1 MYLRNSCYCCPAKS
15 GKSHSDITLADFL
28 GIQSVFPHID
38 DNNGVSAVM
47 INTTKG
53 EEIFNSLSVEKYET
67 TYDKARQIP
76 MEQSVKEPKQRKKFW
91 SHYESEG
98 ISCMDT
104 ICNKIQPSIIKQGIR
119 KTKRIN

>member
-1 MYLRNSCYCCPAKS
+1 M
-15 GKSHSDITLADFL
+15 
-28 GIQSVFPHID
+28 FPYID

-53 EEIFNSLSVEKYET
+53 EKIFNSLSVEKYET

-91 SHYESEG
+91 SRYESEG
-98 ISCMDT
+98 ISCIDP

-119 KTKRIN
+119 KTKRIIQNILDR